1 MTVKNFC
8 NSIKMQIF
16 FDSLA
21 RCSWLQ
27 FLAVFIFVFV
37 FSIYILYFLNFCES
51 VVVVVVV
58 IIVIIFIVVI
68 AKACCDSFVKVMT
81 NCERFEA
88 AFFMGQSL
96 YSFG

>member
-1 MTVKNFC
+1 MTEKNVC

-27 FLAVFIFVFV
+27 FLAVFIFVF
-37 FSIYILYFLNFCES
+37 SIYILFFLHFCES
-51 VVVVVVV
+51 VVVVVV